1 MPRRK
6 DRAGKPA
13 RYASSR
19 HHDPLPFAAMATGFV
34 YHDRFLKHD
43 TGPGHP
49 ERPDR
54 LRAIVDGLRGDGSWD
69 RLTHLDF
76 DPAPASVLER
86 LHSPGY
92 VHRVFETCASGLSY
106 VDTPDSAVCED
117 SAEIAALAVGGVLRA
132 VEAVVRGEVG
142 NAFCAVRPPGHHAEV
157 GRSMGFCLFGNAALA
172 ADAAVRD
179 HGLSRVAVVDF
190 DVHHGNGT
198 QHLLEDRADVLFA
211 SLHEDPNHQYP
222 GTGFAHET
230 GRGDGDGFTLNVV
243 LPSGSGDNALLAA
256 FNDAVAPRL
265 DAFKPELLVFSA
277 GFDAAADDPL
287 GHLKVSPAGF
297 NALASSLLD
306 VAQRHA
312 AGRVVSVLEGG
323 YDLDALSA
331 AVSGHVGMLLDAAGG
346 GA

>member
-1 MPRRK
+1 
-6 DRAGKPA
+6 
-13 RYASSR
+13 
-19 HHDPLPFAAMATGFV
+19 MATGFV
-34 YHDRFLKHD
+34 YHDRFLDHD

-54 LRAIVDGLRGDGSWD
+54 LRAVVDGLRRDGTWD
-69 RLTHLDF
+69 RLKHLGF
-76 DPAPASVLER
+76 EPAAASVLER

-92 VHRVFETCASGLSY
+92 VHRVFETCASGLPY
-106 VDTPDSAVCED
+106 VDTPDSAVGED

-132 VEAVVRGEVG
+132 VGAVMRGEVD
-142 NAFCAVRPPGHHAEV
+142 NAFCAVRPPGHHAEI

-172 ADAAVRD
+172 ADAAVRN

-198 QHLLEDRADVLFA
+198 QHLLEDRADVLFV
-211 SLHEDPNHQYP
+211 SLHEDPTHQYP
-222 GTGFAHET
+222 GTGFAHEA
-230 GRGDGDGFTLNVV
+230 GRGGGDGFTLNVP
-243 LPSGSGDNALLAA
+243 LPSGGGDDALLAA
-256 FNDAVAPRL
+256 HDETVAPRL
-265 DAFKPELLVFSA
+265 DAFAPELLVLSA

-287 GHLKVSPAGF
+287 GHLNVSTAGF
-297 NALASSLLD
+297 NALTSRLLD
-306 VAQRHA
+306 IAQRHA

-331 AVSGHVGMLLDAAGG
+331 AVSGHVALLLDAADG